1 MINIAEKLK
10 DCPKGTKLYSPMCGE
25 VELDRIN
32 MGNHIFPIIVR
43 VLDNKAP
50 YINETF
56 TAEGKWCNTKQSE
69 CLLFP
74 SKDNRD
80 WNKFDYRIKPEPKY
94 RPFANAQECLE
105 EMQKHQPFGWIK
117 DKNDGH
123 YSMVTTVDAAAGE
136 GKKHIGISGGNIWTL
151 SETMC
156 DYTFADGEPFGIN
169 EDL

>member
-1 MINIAEKLK
+1 MTKEKTKELIAKAQE
-10 DCPKGTKLYSPMCGE
+10 
-25 VELDRIN
+25 RIDLMQAYVDGKQIQFFN
-32 MGNHIFPIIVR
+32 RLEDKWVDTIDPTWSQFNRYR
-43 VLDNKAP
+43 V
-50 YINETF
+50 
-56 TAEGKWCNTKQSE
+56 
-69 CLLFP
+69 
-74 SKDNRD
+74 
-80 WNKFDYRIKPEPKY
+80 KPESNY
-94 RPFANAQECLE
+94 RPCINTEECWQER
-105 EMQKHQPFGWIK
+105 QKHQPFGWIK

>member
-1 MINIAEKLK
+1 MTKEKTKELIAKAQ
-10 DCPKGTKLYSPMCGE
+10 
-25 VELDRIN
+25 DRIN
-32 MGNHIFPIIVR
+32 LMQAYVNGKQIQFFSI
-43 VLDNKAP
+43 LENKWVDT
-50 YINETF
+50 ID
-56 TAEGKWCNTKQSE
+56 
-69 CLLFP
+69 P
-74 SKDNRD
+74 SWSQFNR
-80 WNKFDYRIKPEPKY
+80 YRIKPEPNY
-94 RPFANAQECLE
+94 RPFKNAEECWQ

-136 GKKHIGISGGNIWTL
+136 DKKHIEISGGNIWTL